1 MYELF
6 QLLFQV
12 ELEQSVAGGIVNTAS
27 KRPITWLFLLALWCF
42 TCLILCAAYKGATLS
57 SFMRPPKKEPQNLEE
72 VVDAG
77 YQIIAN
83 NQSKDLV
90 AEILNVNRPLYRQV
104 NR

>member
-1 MYELF
+1 MLIMF

-12 ELEQSVAGGIVNTAS
+12 QLEQSVSGGIVSTAY

-42 TCLILCAAYKGATLS
+42 SCLILCAAYKGATLS
-57 SFMRPPKKEPQNLEE
+57 SFMRPPRKEPENLEQA
-72 VVDAG
+72 VNAG

-90 AEILNVNRPLYRQV
+90 AEILNVNYPLYAQV
-104 NR
+104 MR